1 MTGAVFTSIF
11 YIQLQISYFNCRAS
25 FYGSSIANPTSE
37 ETHDWCN
44 RNSVSWLKDKT
55 KTKIYSGQ
63 PSQSHLEVLFNVFD
77 ENKVIRIPH
86 VLP

>member
-37 ETHDWCN
+37 ETHD
-44 RNSVSWLKDKT
+44 
-55 KTKIYSGQ
+55 
-63 PSQSHLEVLFNVFD
+63 
-77 ENKVIRIPH
+77 
-86 VLP
+86 